1 MTREDQSDQP
11 YWWFFCDIC
20 SQSLDHKLWQK
31 TNIFKILAS
40 NQEMGYTHT
49 WHCRTN
55 IVCRWNAQIIRNQLV
70 NCFAL
75 HRHCTTD
82 WHRQEAILVSCANTN
97 IDTHTV
103 HNNKCVCVTHTYYYI
118 IISHNIFNFTKDGLL
133 LLLKAK
139 EFWQTLIQLEREIN
153 KVRYSLKF
161 YPALSGAQAHGF
173 ALLGQIWKEIPTL

>member
-1 MTREDQSDQP
+1 MPAPPPDCIWGEERGVGQMLTIADGGGGGGPETPDFGWRNMWTAP

-82 WHRQEAILVSCANTN
+82 WHRQEAILVSCANIN
-97 IDTHTV
+97 THTHTHLLL
-103 HNNKCVCVTHTYYYI
+103 HNN
-118 IISHNIFNFTKDGLL
+118 FTQYL
-133 LLLKAK
+133 
-139 EFWQTLIQLEREIN
+139 
-153 KVRYSLKF
+153 
-161 YPALSGAQAHGF
+161 
-173 ALLGQIWKEIPTL
+173 

>member
-1 MTREDQSDQP
+1 M
-11 YWWFFCDIC
+11 
-20 SQSLDHKLWQK
+20 DHKLWQK
-31 TNIFKILAS
+31 TNILKILAS
-40 NQEMGYTHT
+40 NQEMGYTHMHT
-49 WHCRTN
+49 AEQTLCAGEMPKSSEINLW
-55 IVCRWNAQIIRNQLV
+55 I
-70 NCFAL
+70 AL
-75 HRHCTTD
+75 LCTATTD
-82 WHRQEAILVSCANTN
+82 WHRQEANLVSCANTN
-97 IDTHTV
+97 INTHT
-103 HNNKCVCVTHTYYYI
+103 HTYYI